1 MTTFTESHAR
11 LSDKAYRPDDDRID
25 TSAFRLIKEVN
36 RLSGY
41 RGFIY
46 QNEVTKEY
54 VVANTG
60 TEFDVDKLRDLALTD
75 AQMALLKV
83 NQQLDDARL
92 IVELALEVAQQ
103 DCTPI
108 TFQKKLMA

>member
-1 MTTFTESHAR
+1 LCRFLR
-11 LSDKAYRPDDDRID
+11 Q
-25 TSAFRLIKEVN
+25 FCC
-36 RLSGY
+36 SGNSEI
-41 RGFIY
+41 GS
-46 QNEVTKEY
+46 KEY